1 MRPSP
6 DVVTEILQ
14 KTNLSKSCEKSI
26 DHRRLS
32 MNRLTNTVP
41 FWHGCCR
48 NKTQHRDFCFKCY
61 LSSVKLHSTL
71 SEPTIVHDI
80 LLYNPVWKIIF
91 TEVFFQRGH
100 LLQKKF
106 ISRRIVKKVKKRA
119 FLQRP
124 ERIRFLGRGKKSIQ
138 KCRNEPC

>member
-48 NKTQHRDFCFKCY
+48 NKTQHTDFCFKCY
-61 LSSVKLHSTL
+61 LSSNFTAHYPNQQLYMTFFCITLFEKLF
-71 SEPTIVHDI
+71 
-80 LLYNPVWKIIF
+80 LLKYSYREGIYSKRNSFP
-91 TEVFFQRGH
+91 EA
-100 LLQKKF
+100 
-106 ISRRIVKKVKKRA
+106 IVKKVKKRA

-124 ERIRFLGRGKKSIQ
+124 ERIRSILGRGKKSIQ
-138 KCRNEPC
+138 KCRNEPR